1 MLSNNDSEPR
11 TGFRNYLVVS
21 SVLFIL
27 ALLYIGWIF
36 YSRSRQDRA
45 IEEKAAA
52 QRREQDRL
60 TFESMGGNRFAILGF
75 YANPPSIR
83 RGDSVDLCY
92 SVSNAKSVTL
102 EPQSN
107 AVWPAFSHCVQ
118 VTPRKT
124 TAYTLTAKD
133 SAGNTKTATVRVEV
147 R

>member
-1 MLSNNDSEPR
+1 MLSNNDLEPR
-11 TGFRNYLVVS
+11 TGFRNYLIVS
-21 SVLFIL
+21 SVLIVL
-27 ALLYIGWIF
+27 VLLYVGWIF
-36 YSRSRQDRA
+36 YSRARQDRA

-52 QRREQDRL
+52 QQREQDRK
-60 TFESMGGNRFAILGF
+60 TFEGMGGNRFAILGF
-75 YANPPSIR
+75 YANPGTIR

-133 SAGNTKTATVRVEV
+133 AAGNTKTATVRVEV